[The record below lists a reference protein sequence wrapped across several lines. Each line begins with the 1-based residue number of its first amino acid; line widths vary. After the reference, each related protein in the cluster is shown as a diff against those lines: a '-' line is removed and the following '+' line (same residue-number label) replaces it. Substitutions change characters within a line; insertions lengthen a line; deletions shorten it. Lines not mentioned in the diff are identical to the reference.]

1 MAGLCSA
8 PVLAQAQDQQSDPE
22 IRQKELQDRKGE
34 LERSKKSETA
44 IHAEIEVLSRERAEL
59 NADLVRTAGKIR
71 DTETKMSATE
81 QRLTDLGEDEADV
94 RKKLDGSRAVV
105 AELLAALQRMG
116 RQPPPALLVQPEDAL
131 TSVRSAMLL
140 GTVLPEI
147 REQTEELAQDLAELN
162 RVRNDISVERNRLT
176 ADRADLDASQARL
189 KLLVDAR
196 QRRQEEREKAL
207 VEEQDRSQQLSREV
221 KSLEDLIA
229 RMERDV
235 ATARDAAA
243 AAAAAQPPVNP
254 GRSDFAALNDPG
266 RMSPA
271 IAFSSARGM
280 LPLPASGERIF
291 GFGEDDE
298 FGGQRKGVS
307 ILTRAAAQV
316 TAPCDGWVVYAGPF
330 RSYGQLLILNAGGG
344 YHVLLAGMD
353 KIDVSLGQFVLTG
366 EPVAQMG
373 ENSKVASLVTA
384 NSAQP
389 VLYVEF
395 RKDGQ
400 SIDPSPWWASS
411 TAEKVRG

>member
-1 MAGLCSA
+1 MPA
-8 PVLAQAQDQQSDPE
+8 SDG
-22 IRQKELQDRKGE
+22 RK
-34 LERSKKSETA
+34 
-44 IHAEIEVLSRERAEL
+44 
-59 NADLVRTAGKIR
+59 
-71 DTETKMSATE
+71 
-81 QRLTDLGEDEADV
+81 Q
-94 RKKLDGSRAVV
+94 
-105 AELLAALQRMG
+105 
-116 RQPPPALLVQPEDAL
+116 
-131 TSVRSAMLL
+131 
-140 GTVLPEI
+140 
-147 REQTEELAQDLAELN
+147 
-162 RVRNDISVERNRLT
+162 
-176 ADRADLDASQARL
+176 
-189 KLLVDAR
+189 
-196 QRRQEEREKAL
+196 REKAL

-221 KSLEDLIA
+221 KSLEDLIG

-271 IAFSSARGM
+271 IAFSSAKGM
-280 LPLPASGERIF
+280 LPLPASGERIS

-344 YHVLLAGMD
+344 YHVLLAGME

-373 ENSKVASLVTA
+373 AK
-384 NSAQP
+384 P
-389 VLYVEF
+389 
-395 RKDGQ
+395 
-400 SIDPSPWWASS
+400 
-411 TAEKVRG
+411 